1 MCVCFSDKSEGW
13 MDCIGRAACWA
24 LIGQLRVNMLA
35 YRVVCC
41 LMVLRRLD
49 GNGDV
54 TGTDHRIICLMILLT
69 RRRVSY
75 RLRFERH
82 DHSIM
87 L

>member
-13 MDCIGRAACWA
+13 MGCIGRAACWS

-41 LMVLRRLD
+41 LMVMCRFD
-49 GNGDV
+49 GDGDV
-54 TGTDHRIICLMILLT
+54 RTGHRIMSSRILLT
-69 RRRVSY
+69 GRKVSY